1 MKQYDKGY
9 DERQTLERGKAFQTG
24 YCTLALFTVLCFALN
39 EAGTHWASSFSQMLI
54 GLWGSILVI
63 TIRLI
68 VTNAYDGIREGNFR
82 ILAIMLCLGGISI
95 AGHIISKIADSQAT
109 IYNGIGEL
117 AVGVGALTIGT
128 AYWVNYLHNK
138 KLEKSEEKIEKP

>member
-9 DERQTLERGKAFQTG
+9 DERQALERGKAFQIG
-24 YCTLALFTVLCFALN
+24 YCTLAIFIVLCFALN
-39 EAGTHWASSFSQMLI
+39 EAGIHWASNFSQMLI
-54 GLWGSILVI
+54 GLWGSVLII

-82 ILAIMLCLGGISI
+82 ILSIMFCLGGISI
-95 AGHIISKIADSQAT
+95 VGHIILKIADSQAT

-117 AVGVGALTIGT
+117 VVGVGALMIGT
-128 AYWVNYLHNK
+128 VYWVNYLHNK

>member
-1 MKQYDKGY
+1 MKHCGKGF
-9 DERQTLERGKAFQTG
+9 DERQTLERGKAFQIG
-24 YCTLALFTVLCFALN
+24 YCTLALFVVLCFTLDG
-39 EAGTHWASSFSQMLI
+39 AGIHWASSFSQMLI

-82 ILAIMLCLGGISI
+82 ILAIMFCLGGISI
-95 AGHIISKIADSQAT
+95 TGHIISKIADSQTT

-117 AVGVGALTIGT
+117 VVGVGALTISIV
-128 AYWVNYLHNK
+128 YWVNYLQNK
-138 KLEKSEEKIEKP
+138 RLEKSEEKIEKP